1 MPIRRAQIR
10 KDMSVRARERI
21 FMEFE
26 RWGFD
31 ERGWL
36 PNTRDKYYR
45 TVVIADHWLQQNRG
59 RSLLWATTRD
69 MKAWL
74 FSTTPDPRS
83 RNNRRQA
90 LVAFGA
96 FMLAQE
102 MGEVNHALGLP
113 RLQEPR
119 ALPKALTA
127 QEARALLV
135 VAPAFGPMANAMMHM
150 FLYAGL
156 RLTECRTLK
165 WVYVEEAWLRF
176 KGKRQKE
183 REIPLH
189 PDAVAALRRWE
200 VHEQSAEW
208 IFPSPFNSSR
218 PLSKTTAQEI
228 VRKVGRAAGIEG
240 LYPHIL
246 RHTSATML
254 LEATSDL
261 RTVQEFLGHSS
272 PAVTAIYTRIRP
284 TRLRE
289 AVNRL
294 TFEDTTPTESR

>member
-10 KDMSVRARERI
+10 RDMSVRARERI
-21 FMEFE
+21 FMGFE

-69 MKAWL
+69 MTAWL
-74 FSTTPDPRS
+74 FSTTPDPRT

-135 VAPAFGPMANAMMHM
+135 VARSEERRVGK
-150 FLYAGL
+150 
-156 RLTECRTLK
+156 ECRS
-165 WVYVEEAWLRF
+165 
-176 KGKRQKE
+176 
-183 REIPLH
+183 
-189 PDAVAALRRWE
+189 RW
-200 VHEQSAEW
+200 
-208 IFPSPFNSSR
+208 
-218 PLSKTTAQEI
+218 
-228 VRKVGRAAGIEG
+228 
-240 LYPHIL
+240 
-246 RHTSATML
+246 
-254 LEATSDL
+254 
-261 RTVQEFLGHSS
+261 
-272 PAVTAIYTRIRP
+272 
-284 TRLRE
+284 
-289 AVNRL
+289 
-294 TFEDTTPTESR
+294 